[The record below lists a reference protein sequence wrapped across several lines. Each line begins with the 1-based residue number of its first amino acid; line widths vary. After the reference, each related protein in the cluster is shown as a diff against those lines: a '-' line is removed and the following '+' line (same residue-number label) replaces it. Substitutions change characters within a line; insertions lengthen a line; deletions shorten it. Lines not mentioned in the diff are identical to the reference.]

1 MGDAVIYALVSLN
14 VATVVGFLVFIDR
27 LLKEWR
33 DERTVLHN
41 RVARPELI
49 VTPRQVSQA
58 EPKRAEDVLDDF
70 ERVGHIGDWGSD
82 A

>member
-1 MGDAVIYALVSLN
+1 MVYALVAFEGL
-14 VATVVGFLVFIDR
+14 TVVGFLVFIDR

-49 VTPRQVSQA
+49 VTPRQVPQA
-58 EPKRAEDVLDDF
+58 ELKRAEEVMDDF
-70 ERVGHIGDWGSD
+70 ERVGHIGDWSQDG
-82 A
+82 